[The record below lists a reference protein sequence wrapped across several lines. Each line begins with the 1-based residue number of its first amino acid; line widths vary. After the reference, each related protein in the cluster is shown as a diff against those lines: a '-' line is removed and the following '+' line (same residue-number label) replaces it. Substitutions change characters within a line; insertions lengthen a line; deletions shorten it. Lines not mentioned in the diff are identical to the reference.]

1 MGKGGCLSPSSRS
14 LMGSRWDGWDHSCSL
29 CPPSTRIRELPQEE
43 APRPPHYLSKT
54 HSTSLLTRRY
64 DFISSHPAPTADLP
78 LAYGVGRSSRTPP
91 HTHTPQDPLEPP
103 GPGPPRLRSTAS
115 DPTAERDST
124 RSEVT
129 RSRGPARFPPAP
141 GVLCPPGAAP
151 GAPHAATHL
160 HPEAVTWPADVT
172 ARQPGLAA
180 PRAARCPSP
189 KRSEFLTGRCP
200 GGHPGTGRTGP
211 LLLLPPSL
219 SPSSLLRNKKSP
231 HLPATMRSS
240 AGRSAG
246 FLHRDSARRWGS
258 PNPATP
264 PSSSPPP
271 SHPPTAGLGAARVP
285 PALGSGRAA
294 GARGGQ
300 GLCGLSQPAGTS
312 RGLFAGGAAGPFC
325 PTAAGEGCSR
335 WGPAGG
341 DGLLGAACGCGG
353 KGEASGPGRAAA

>member
-1 MGKGGCLSPSSRS
+1 MGHSSVEAKGKVRVTARNNCRHPAKPGRAGSATALQGAPGIAARQRHARADPGGTWGREGLGCPWGGTDRAGGGTVCTAAEFGVLRSQPEPGGGVLGGGQWDPVAVLLPEVGSWVCWRGEGGRGVGKGGCLSPSSRS

-78 LAYGVGRSSRTPP
+78 LAYGVGRSSRTPSP
-91 HTHTPQDPLEPP
+91 PHTPQDPLEPP

-189 KRSEFLTGRCP
+189 K
-200 GGHPGTGRTGP
+200 
-211 LLLLPPSL
+211 
-219 SPSSLLRNKKSP
+219 
-231 HLPATMRSS
+231 A
-240 AGRSAG
+240 
-246 FLHRDSARRWGS
+246 
-258 PNPATP
+258 
-264 PSSSPPP
+264 
-271 SHPPTAGLGAARVP
+271 
-285 PALGSGRAA
+285 
-294 GARGGQ
+294 Q
-300 GLCGLSQPAGTS
+300 
-312 RGLFAGGAAGPFC
+312 
-325 PTAAGEGCSR
+325 
-335 WGPAGG
+335 
-341 DGLLGAACGCGG
+341 
-353 KGEASGPGRAAA
+353 